1 MNKTKLQRRGATKLN
16 NTKGNPTCMESCVTT
31 FKHMFPK
38 LTYLNSALT
47 QNYYKYQ
54 KYWILFH
61 MANQIPVQNVKS
73 ALKIVTKS
81 NFITSKM
88 KPSFRIIFGYYRK
101 ILFYDNVISLNC
113 VINLIR
119 GIFFNFHIQDG
130 LWTATGLQ
138 FWFYCERYCREL

>member
-1 MNKTKLQRRGATKLN
+1 MNKTKLQRRGATTLN
-16 NTKGNPTCMESCVTT
+16 NIKGNPTCMESYVTT
-31 FKHMFPK
+31 FKQMFPK
-38 LTYLNSALT
+38 ITYLNTALT

-54 KYWILFH
+54 KHLNIVSYGTSDSG
-61 MANQIPVQNVKS
+61 AKCEKR
-73 ALKIVTKS
+73 LKIVTKS

-119 GIFFNFHIQDG
+119 RIFFNFHIQDG

>member
-31 FKHMFPK
+31 FKHVSK
-38 LTYLNSALT
+38 TYLFKFCPHTELLQIS
-47 QNYYKYQ
+47 

-119 GIFFNFHIQDG
+119 RIFFNFHIQDG